1 MIDKEK
7 LIKHIKNDEERKIV
21 MKVLN
26 KMESSLKGY
35 TIKASDFYDPYQ
47 ISLCES
53 IFRNFDDINYKI
65 FGGYEKAER
74 KIMIFYPEYMELQ
87 KEDCPICGIRIY
99 GKFSKEDI
107 SHRDFLGAILNLGL
121 KREKI
126 GDILIDDGQANVI
139 IFKEL
144 YDYIQI
150 NLEKISKY
158 KVNVEL
164 IPFSNMIQVQEET
177 KIINTTVASLR
188 IDSILSAGFKES
200 RSSIGRNIQYD
211 KVKVNFKP
219 INQSSYMLKEGD
231 LISVRGKGRIILDQI
246 ENKTKKDR
254 YRVIIKRMI

>member
-1 MIDKEK
+1 MI
-7 LIKHIKNDEERKIV
+7 IKHIKDDEERKVV

-26 KMESSLKGY
+26 KMESTFRGH
-35 TIKASDFYDPYQ
+35 TIKSSDFYDPYQ
-47 ISLCES
+47 ISLCVP
-53 IFRNFDDINYKI
+53 IFHHFHDITYKI

-74 KIMIFYPEYMELQ
+74 KVMIFYPEYLTLEE
-87 KEDCPICGIRIY
+87 KDCPICAIRIY

-126 GDILIDDGQANVI
+126 GDILIDDGQAHVI

-144 YDYIQI
+144 YEYIQM

-164 IPFSNMIQVQEET
+164 IPFSNIIDIEE
-177 KIINTTVASLR
+177 KVEWIHTTVASLR
-188 IDSILSAGFKES
+188 LDSILSAGFKES
-200 RSSIGRNIQYD
+200 RSSIGKNIQYD

-219 INQSSYMLKEGD
+219 VNQSSYILKQGD
-231 LISVRGKGRIILDQI
+231 LISVKGKGRIILDQI